1 MQYNEYRKFLIE
13 NDIKQ
18 IELWDLLGSIV
29 CGSKQ
34 ANDMVWSTDNAI
46 WWKLLLY
53 YYCIY

>member
-1 MQYNEYRKFLIE
+1 MNIEKLWLIE

-18 IELWDLLGSIV
+18 IELWDLLVSIV
-29 CGSKQ
+29 CGCKQ

-46 WWKLLLY
+46 WWELLLY